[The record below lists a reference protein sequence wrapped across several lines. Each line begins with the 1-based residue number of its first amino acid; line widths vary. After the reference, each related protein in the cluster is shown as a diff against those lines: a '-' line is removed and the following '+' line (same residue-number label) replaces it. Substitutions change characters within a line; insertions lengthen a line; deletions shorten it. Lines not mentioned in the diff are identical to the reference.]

1 MTASNYIVQATE
13 LMVIGPMREENFM
26 EFSELLRDHAERVF
40 GDKVQA
46 VVWMMH
52 PRAAFGGLSALEYA
66 QSDFTYQQVKDVL
79 ERIEHGFAC

>member
-1 MTASNYIVQATE
+1 
-13 LMVIGPMREENFM
+13 MVIGPMKEESVM

-40 GDKVQA
+40 GDKVKA

-52 PRAAFGGLSALEYA
+52 PRAEFGGISALEYA
-66 QSDFTYQQVKDVL
+66 QSDFTYHQVKDVL

>member
-1 MTASNYIVQATE
+1 MTTRNDINQAPE
-13 LMVIGPMREENFM
+13 LIVIGSMKEESVM

-40 GDKVQA
+40 GDKVKA
-46 VVWMMH
+46 AVWMMH
-52 PRAAFGGLSALEYA
+52 PRAACDGLSALEYA